1 MKVEFIINSHPEVTR
16 IAILED
22 DRVMELI
29 VEGIGEGR
37 QVGNIYLGRV
47 NAVLPGMQAAFID
60 IGLER
65 SAFLHVSDV
74 RTYITDTTKYA
85 RSLVECKPIR
95 TEDVKQPIE
104 NVLKKGQSV
113 LVQVTKDPISTKGAR
128 VTTRVSIAGRYIV
141 SMPGET
147 ITGISKKISDRD
159 ERTRLRKVL
168 SGVKTS
174 GFGII
179 ARTAG
184 VGQDSKAFQADMNKI
199 VERWKEIGQHIL
211 KSKAPVLLHKEH
223 DIVTATMRDL
233 VTSNTHSIV
242 TDSKTV
248 ARDMRK
254 YLKAIEPEIAKK
266 IKYFRGKTPIF
277 DHYKIENEISGL
289 MAREVL
295 LKSGGS
301 IIIEHTEALVAID
314 VNTKRYTG
322 KKKQEKTILKTNLEA
337 AIEVARQLR
346 FRDMGGII
354 VIDFID
360 MYNAADKEKVLNC
373 LRSELGKDRSP
384 TKTCQVSALGLVE
397 MTRKR
402 VRPSL
407 VQTISDPCP
416 CCSGTGRVL
425 SLVSVATKLQRALE
439 RASLKKKHKNL
450 IVTVHPLLAE
460 YLRDADSGRMEHM
473 ASIPQLNV
481 HMREAGN
488 LKVDEFELYSLD
500 AHIDVTEIYN
510 SSGKNKSRK

>member
-1 MKVEFIINSHPEVTR
+1 MKVEFVINSHPEVTR

-22 DRVMELI
+22 GRVMELI
-29 VEGIGEGR
+29 VEGIGEDR
-37 QVGNIYLGRV
+37 QVGNIYLGRI
-47 NAVLPGMQAAFID
+47 NAVLPGMQAAFVD

-74 RTYITDTTKYA
+74 RTYITETEKYA
-85 RSLVECKPIR
+85 RSLVNCKPIR
-95 TEDVKQPIE
+95 TDDVREPIE
-104 NVLKKGQSV
+104 KVLQKGQSI

-147 ITGISKKISDRD
+147 ITGISKKISGRD
-159 ERTRLRKVL
+159 ERTRLRKIL

-184 VGQDSKAFQADMNKI
+184 TAQDSKAFQADMDKI
-199 VERWKEIGQHIL
+199 VERWKEIGQLIL
-211 KSKAPVLLHKEH
+211 KSKAPALLHKEH

-233 VTSNTHSIV
+233 VASDTHAIV

-248 ARDMRK
+248 ANDMRK
-254 YLKAIEPEIAKK
+254 YLKAIAPEIAKK
-266 IKYFRGKTPIF
+266 VKFFRGKTPIF
-277 DHYKIENEISGL
+277 DYYRIEKEISGL
-289 MAREVL
+289 MAREVQ

-301 IIIEHTEALVAID
+301 IVIEHTEALVAID

-322 KKKQEKTILKTNLEA
+322 KKKQADTILKTNLEA

-360 MYNAADKEKVLNC
+360 MYNAADKEKVLNS

-384 TKTCQVSALGLVE
+384 TKTCQVSTLGLVE

-425 SLVSVATKLQRALE
+425 SLVSVATKLQMALE

-450 IVTVHPLLAE
+450 IVSVHPLLAE
-460 YLRDADSGRMEHM
+460 YLRDADSGRMEHI

-481 HMREAGN
+481 QMREEST
-488 LKVDEFELYSLD
+488 LRVDEYELYSLD
-500 AHIDVTEIYN
+500 THEDVTGIYN
-510 SSGKNKSRK
+510 NSGKKNSRK